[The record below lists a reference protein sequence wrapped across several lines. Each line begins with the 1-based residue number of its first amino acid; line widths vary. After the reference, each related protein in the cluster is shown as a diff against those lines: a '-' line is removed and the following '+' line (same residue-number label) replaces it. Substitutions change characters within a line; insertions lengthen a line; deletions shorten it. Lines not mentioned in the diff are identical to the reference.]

1 MSKRILVVD
10 DDEHIRLLYQ
20 KELADE
26 FFDVMAVSNAAEAF
40 AALEEGPFQ
49 AIILDIELD
58 GLSGLEALR
67 ELRKIAPE
75 IPVIINTAYSIY
87 KSDFKSWMADAYVVK
102 SSDLDPLKS
111 IIREVARPDGSRTRA
126 NRQRQDH

>member
-10 DDEHIRLLYQ
+10 DDEYIRLLYQ

-26 FFDVMAVSNAAEAF
+26 FFDVMAVSDALEAF

-58 GLSGLEALR
+58 GMSGLEALR

-75 IPVIINTAYSIY
+75 TPVIINTAYSIY

-111 IIREVARPDGSRTRA
+111 KIREVAGPDGSRIRA